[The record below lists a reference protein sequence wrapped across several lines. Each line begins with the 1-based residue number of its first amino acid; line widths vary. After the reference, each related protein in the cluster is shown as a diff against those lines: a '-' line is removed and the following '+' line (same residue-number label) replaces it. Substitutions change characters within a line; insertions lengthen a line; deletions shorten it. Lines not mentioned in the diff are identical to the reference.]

1 MRRGTYSIVA
11 RDPETGELGVAVQS
25 HWFSVGSI
33 VSWAEPDVGAVA
45 TQSIAEPAYGPNAL
59 AALREGAG
67 AEEALR
73 RLLASDDAADYRQV
87 AVVDARGEVAVHTGS
102 GCIAFAGDETG
113 EGFSCQANMMASDTV
128 WPAMSAAYRTAEGDL
143 ATRLLTALDA
153 AESQGGDVRGRQS
166 GAVLVVS
173 PGAEPWRARID
184 LRVEDHPDPLTELRR
199 LLTLHRAYELAERAD
214 ELMGDG
220 KPDEAGPLYERA
232 STLAPDND
240 ELIFWAGLAAA
251 QDGDMETALRRV
263 RASLDIN
270 PSWAE
275 LLRRLDEEL
284 APGASAVRE
293 ALGIAG

>member
-11 RDPETGELGVAVQS
+11 RDPGTGELGVAVQS

-67 AEEALR
+67 AEEALQ
-73 RLLASDDAADYRQV
+73 RLLASDESADYRQV
-87 AVVDARGEVAVHTGS
+87 AVVDARGGVAVHTGS

-113 EGFSCQANMMASDTV
+113 DGFSCQANMMTSATV
-128 WPAMSAAYRTAEGDL
+128 WPAMSAAYRSAEGDI
-143 ATRLLTALDA
+143 ATRLLSALDA

-166 GAVLVVS
+166 AALLVVS
-173 PGAEPWRARID
+173 PGAETWRARID

-214 ELMGDG
+214 ELMGEG
-220 KPDEAGPLYERA
+220 RSEEAGPLYERA
-232 STLAPDND
+232 STLAPGND

-251 QDGDMETALRRV
+251 QSGDMETALRRV

-293 ALGIAG
+293 ALGVAG